1 MIRNRISPSA
11 SAIDTAPPSS
21 TSMDKAVASV
31 AGGEGGTFHGD
42 LTTAIKMD
50 VRPTTRALF
59 GALHQGI
66 DPILHGVRHPST
78 QEACDSLPLMPKV
91 ELL

>member
-21 TSMDKAVASV
+21 ASMDKAVASV
-31 AGGEGGTFHGD
+31 GGEGGTFHGD